1 MAGSRAAEAKART
14 TAAMVGATS
23 EEAAASA
30 VLPNGA
36 PKRCSHWLVSR
47 LAVVA
52 KEVAVM
58 TPEGMMGEVGALGA
72 RGGLARAVR
81 EVVVAKVARAEVT
94 AAVVLT
100 STLPC

>member
-1 MAGSRAAEAKART
+1 
-14 TAAMVGATS
+14 
-23 EEAAASA
+23 
-30 VLPNGA
+30 
-36 PKRCSHWLVSR
+36 

-58 TPEGMMGEVGALGA
+58 TPEGMVGEVGALGA